1 MSLQIAAAKPFEIA
15 NVSTFSGQTNI
26 STTSNPSPWVNLWNH
41 LLECPVYPLE
51 KNQLAVVFLDK
62 HCGPHACSIQIW
74 ITRTPP
80 QKKHHL
86 LTHQLSINTSVFHQA
101 SLGHTG
107 TLHRIPGSAVNC
119 NKEWQRA
126 PWPAEILLGTD
137 GGVPLLVYEGFLAI
151 CQNSIHHSL
160 LPWSST
166 KIFCYLL
173 AYIYIENI
181 YIYIYICWFIA
192 MIDRKLP
199 WSSSEGNLSRLVA
212 SNAVRFD
219 QSPSWLEVQQDNDGH
234 Q

>member
-1 MSLQIAAAKPFEIA
+1 MLWVCKLLQLNHLRLQTLVRLVAKPTYQPHQTLRHGWIYEI
-15 NVSTFSGQTNI
+15 TFWNAQFTLWKKINWLLYFWINI
-26 STTSNPSPWVNLWNH
+26 VDLMLVPFRFGLQEP
-41 LLECPVYPLE
+41 
-51 KNQLAVVFLDK
+51 
-62 HCGPHACSIQIW
+62 
-74 ITRTPP
+74 PP

-181 YIYIYICWFIA
+181 YIYIYV
-192 MIDRKLP
+192 D
-199 WSSSEGNLSRLVA
+199 S
-212 SNAVRFD
+212 
-219 QSPSWLEVQQDNDGH
+219 
-234 Q
+234 